1 MAKRIKI
8 RVFNTL
14 ESNNL
19 MVSGWY
25 SCKNN
30 NSKRYGLF
38 TGTTEGLDNERQVYC
53 KEFMKPNVK
62 IVSTDLWQICIKIR
76 HCDRNL
82 VYEHEYRDWND
93 DICIGWLR
101 PGNLGDDTV
110 NWFFNGK
117 KDCWYN
123 GGEKGDSLV
132 VSHRVICGNIP
143 PSVGLGNPSS
153 ETSTGSEGNGSASGG
168 HYVRPGSEENS
179 SASGGHY
186 VRPGSEGNTSA
197 SGGQYV
203 RPGSEGNGSASGGQ
217 YVRPGSEGNSSASGG
232 HYVRPG
238 SEEKASTPGRL
249 YPTGKGSVLQNY
261 MNADGSPKEPDRAYP
276 AHLGMGDKEDTS
288 TPGRLYPTGK
298 GSVLQNYMNAD
309 GSPKEPDR
317 AYPKPLGMGDKE
329 DTSTPGRLYPT
340 GKGSVLQNYM
350 NADGSPKEPDRA
362 YPAPLGMRNTEN
374 DKSEEDTEEK
384 DGPRYVRP
392 NSKG

>member
-186 VRPGSEGNTSA
+186 VRPGSEGNTST

-217 YVRPGSEGNSSASGG
+217 
-232 HYVRPG
+232 YVRPG

-261 MNADGSPKEPDRAYP
+261 MNADGSPKEPDQG
-276 AHLGMGDKEDTS
+276 LSCTS
-288 TPGRLYPTGK
+288 WYGRQRRHFYTWKALSYGK
-298 GSVLQNYMNAD
+298 GFCFAKLHECRRLSKGTRQGL
-309 GSPKEPDR
+309 SC
-317 AYPKPLGMGDKE
+317 
-329 DTSTPGRLYPT
+329 TSWYGRQRRHFYTWKALSY
-340 GKGSVLQNYM
+340 GKGFCFAKLY
-350 NADGSPKEPDRA
+350 ECRR
-362 YPAPLGMRNTEN
+362 L
-374 DKSEEDTEEK
+374 
-384 DGPRYVRP
+384 
-392 NSKG
+392 SKGTRQGLSYTSWYEKYGKR

>member
-186 VRPGSEGNTSA
+186 VRPGSEGNTST

-217 YVRPGSEGNSSASGG
+217 
-232 HYVRPG
+232 YVRPG

-276 AHLGMGDKEDTS
+276 AHLGMGDKD
-288 TPGRLYPTGK
+288 
-298 GSVLQNYMNAD
+298 
-309 GSPKEPDR
+309 DR
-317 AYPKPLGMGDKE
+317 AYPAHLGMGDKE

-362 YPAPLGMRNTEN
+362 YPTPLGMRNTEN

>member
-14 ESNNL
+14 GSNNL

-168 HYVRPGSEENS
+168 
-179 SASGGHY
+179 
-186 VRPGSEGNTSA
+186 
-197 SGGQYV
+197 Q
-203 RPGSEGNGSASGGQ
+203 
-217 YVRPGSEGNSSASGG
+217 
-232 HYVRPG
+232 YVRPG

-261 MNADGSPKEPDRAYP
+261 MNADGSPKEPGRAYP
-276 AHLGMGDKEDTS
+276 T
-288 TPGRLYPTGK
+288 
-298 GSVLQNYMNAD
+298 
-309 GSPKEPDR
+309 
-317 AYPKPLGMGDKE
+317 
-329 DTSTPGRLYPT
+329 
-340 GKGSVLQNYM
+340 
-350 NADGSPKEPDRA
+350 
-362 YPAPLGMRNTEN
+362 PLGMRNTEN

>member
-179 SASGGHY
+179 SASGG
-186 VRPGSEGNTSA
+186 
-197 SGGQYV
+197 QYV

-217 YVRPGSEGNSSASGG
+217 
-232 HYVRPG
+232 YVRPG

-288 TPGRLYPTGK
+288 TPGRLYHLEGFILRER
-298 GSVLQNYMNAD
+298 VLFC
-309 GSPKEPDR
+309 KII
-317 AYPKPLGMGDKE
+317 
-329 DTSTPGRLYPT
+329 
-340 GKGSVLQNYM
+340 
-350 NADGSPKEPDRA
+350 
-362 YPAPLGMRNTEN
+362 
-374 DKSEEDTEEK
+374 
-384 DGPRYVRP
+384 
-392 NSKG
+392 